1 MEKKDNSVKTLS
13 VADAVAIIVGVVVSV
28 GIFKT
33 PSIVAANSGNE
44 NTLLILWLIGGVV
57 SLIGALCYAELSST
71 YPHAGGDYHYLFRA
85 YGGAAAFLFAW
96 ARMTVIQTGTI
107 AVLAFLIGDY
117 ASEVLYFGGY
127 SASVYA
133 ALTIVILTGINI
145 AGIRQGMR
153 TQKLLIASI
162 LFGLL
167 FVAAM
172 GFSVI
177 PPTSRISPESIPT
190 AASLGTAM
198 IFVLFTYG
206 GWNEAAYL
214 SAEVRN
220 PGRNMVRGLLYSIGI
235 ITLIYLIVNFVF
247 IKSLGLSAMSE
258 SEVVAA
264 DLMRK
269 ALGDNGAKLI
279 SLMIV
284 VAALSTMNGVIIT
297 GARTNYALGCDF
309 SLFGFLG
316 NWKEKSGTPV
326 NALIMQGAVALV
338 LVIIGTATKSGFEMM
353 VEYTTP
359 VFWFFFLFAGISLF
373 VLRRTEPD
381 MERPFRVPLYP
392 FTPFLFCV
400 FCVYMLYSSL
410 AYTGKGAL
418 LGIGVLLS
426 GIPLLLIQM
435 RKRKAQ

>member
-1 MEKKDNSVKTLS
+1 MLKNDNSPKTLS
-13 VADAVAIIVGVVVSV
+13 VSDAVAVVVGVVVSV

-33 PSIVAANSGNE
+33 PSIVAANSGTG
-44 NTLLILWLIGGVV
+44 NTMLLLWLAGGVV
-57 SLIGALCYAELSST
+57 SLVGALCYAELTSA

-85 YGGAAAFLFAW
+85 YGSAAAFLFAW

-117 ASEVLYFGGY
+117 AAEVLSFGGY

-133 ALTIVILTGINI
+133 ALTIVILSAINI
-145 AGIRQGMR
+145 TGVRLGMR
-153 TQKLLIASI
+153 TQKALIASI
-162 LFGLL
+162 LLGLI
-167 FVAAM
+167 FVAVS
-172 GFSVI
+172 GFWIAPAPRGI
-177 PPTSRISPESIPT
+177 PSASIPT

-214 SAEVRN
+214 SSEVRD
-220 PGRNMVRGLLYSIGI
+220 PGRNMVRGLLWSIGI
-235 ITLIYLIVNFVF
+235 ITLIYLAVNFVF
-247 IKSLGLSAMSE
+247 LKSLGLSAMAE
-258 SEVVAA
+258 SDAVAA
-264 DLMRK
+264 DLMRSV
-269 ALGDNGAKLI
+269 LGDAGARLI
-279 SLMIV
+279 SLLIV

-316 NWKEKSGTPV
+316 NWKESSGTPV
-326 NALIMQGAVALV
+326 NALVMQGAIALV
-338 LVIIGTATKSGFEMM
+338 LVVLGTATKSGFQMM

-381 MERPFRVPLYP
+381 RERPFRVPLYP

-400 FCVYMLYSSL
+400 FCAYMLYSSL

-418 LGIGVLLS
+418 MGVAVLLS
-426 GIPLLLIQM
+426 GIPLLAIQM
-435 RKRKAQ
+435 RRKNAG

>member
-1 MEKKDNSVKTLS
+1 MLNNNSSKTLS
-13 VADAVAIIVGVVVSV
+13 VADAVAVIVGVVVSV

-33 PSIVAANSGNE
+33 PSIVAANSGTE
-44 NTLLILWLIGGVV
+44 NTVLLLWLAGGVV
-57 SLIGALCYAELSST
+57 SLVGALCYAELTSA

-85 YGGAAAFLFAW
+85 YGSAAAFLFAW

-117 ASEVLYFGGY
+117 AAEVLSFGGY
-127 SASVYA
+127 TASVYA
-133 ALTIVILTGINI
+133 ALTIVILTAINI
-145 AGIRQGMR
+145 KGIRLGMR
-153 TQKLLIASI
+153 TQKALIVSI

-167 FVAAM
+167 FVAVS
-172 GFSVI
+172 GFWVV
-177 PPTSRISPESIPT
+177 PPSPGMQSASIPT

-214 SAEVRN
+214 SAEVRD

-235 ITLIYLIVNFVF
+235 ITLIYLTVNFVF
-247 IKSLGLSAMSE
+247 IKSMGISAMAE
-258 SEVVAA
+258 SEAVAA
-264 DLMRK
+264 DLMRSV
-269 ALGDNGAKLI
+269 LGDTGARLI

-309 SLFGFLG
+309 SMFGILG
-316 NWKEKSGTPV
+316 NWKESRGTPV
-326 NALIMQGAVALV
+326 NALLMQGAVALV
-338 LVIIGTATKSGFEMM
+338 LVILGTATKSGFQMM

-381 MERPFRVPLYP
+381 IERPFRVPLYP

-400 FCVYMLYSSL
+400 FCAYMLYSSL

-418 LGIGVLLS
+418 MGVGVLLS
-426 GIPLLLIQM
+426 GIPLLVIQM
-435 RKRKAQ
+435 RGKKAR